1 MLRGLLL
8 SAPSLLHRQ
17 QHHQHQLLRQ
27 SLRRNAG
34 ILIYTA
40 SKNPHFYKIQNTKL
54 QKTHIPIQSFDSPPC
69 NALGIGNLS
78 QMKTRLDSDDVDSI
92 DVVTK
97 NQMEVKTMLDSGY
110 VITTDIST
118 KSNNQYVE
126 FSHNAG
132 IVIDNTQHIVALSD
146 I

>member
-1 MLRGLLL
+1 
-8 SAPSLLHRQ
+8 
-17 QHHQHQLLRQ
+17 
-27 SLRRNAG
+27 
-34 ILIYTA
+34 
-40 SKNPHFYKIQNTKL
+40 
-54 QKTHIPIQSFDSPPC
+54 
-69 NALGIGNLS
+69 
-78 QMKTRLDSDDVDSI
+78 MKTRLDSDDVDSI

-146 I
+146 IWVYK

>member
-1 MLRGLLL
+1 MC
-8 SAPSLLHRQ
+8 
-17 QHHQHQLLRQ
+17 
-27 SLRRNAG
+27 
-34 ILIYTA
+34 
-40 SKNPHFYKIQNTKL
+40 K
-54 QKTHIPIQSFDSPPC
+54 
-69 NALGIGNLS
+69 ALGIGNLS

-118 KSNNQYVE
+118 KSNNEYVE

-132 IVIDNTQHIVALSD
+132 IVIDNNQHIVALSD

>member
-1 MLRGLLL
+1 
-8 SAPSLLHRQ
+8 
-17 QHHQHQLLRQ
+17 
-27 SLRRNAG
+27 
-34 ILIYTA
+34 
-40 SKNPHFYKIQNTKL
+40 
-54 QKTHIPIQSFDSPPC
+54 
-69 NALGIGNLS
+69 
-78 QMKTRLDSDDVDSI
+78 MKTRLDSDDVDSI

>member
-1 MLRGLLL
+1 
-8 SAPSLLHRQ
+8 
-17 QHHQHQLLRQ
+17 
-27 SLRRNAG
+27 
-34 ILIYTA
+34 
-40 SKNPHFYKIQNTKL
+40 
-54 QKTHIPIQSFDSPPC
+54 
-69 NALGIGNLS
+69 
-78 QMKTRLDSDDVDSI
+78 MKTRLDSDDVDSI

-118 KSNNQYVE
+118 KSNNEYVE

-146 I
+146 IWVYK